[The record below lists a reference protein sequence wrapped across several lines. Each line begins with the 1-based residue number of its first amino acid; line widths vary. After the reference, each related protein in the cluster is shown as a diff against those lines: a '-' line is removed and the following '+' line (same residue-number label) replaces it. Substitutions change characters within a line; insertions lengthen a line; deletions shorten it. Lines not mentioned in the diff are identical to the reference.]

1 MTLFLKF
8 QAAILFYCKKSDVNY
23 SDKSIMFVEN
33 NKLYFNNLNNES
45 IEILELQAEGKKI
58 MKSSD
63 FLRGNKL

>member
-1 MTLFLKF
+1 
-8 QAAILFYCKKSDVNY
+8 
-23 SDKSIMFVEN
+23 MFVIN

-45 IEILELQAEGKKI
+45 IEVLELQAEGKKI